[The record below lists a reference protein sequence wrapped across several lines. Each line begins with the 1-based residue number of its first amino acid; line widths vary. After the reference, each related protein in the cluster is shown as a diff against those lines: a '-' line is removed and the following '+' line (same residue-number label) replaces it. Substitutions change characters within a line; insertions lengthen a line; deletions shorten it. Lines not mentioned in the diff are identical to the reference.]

1 MLLFDRLVKPSGA
14 GLILLNIYPQLA
26 LYILEQNPHHIFV
39 LYLDFFL
46 MSAAFVEFALGYL
59 LIICLLQRPL
69 ALVITL
75 VFFSTTMVFGKVE
88 IIGHTLALGALIV
101 FLLEGPERL
110 YKTHITFHDKLSLRS
125 AFGAVNFLVLLA
137 VLIFAYSQSA
147 WHQYE
152 TRSGTVAEEQT
163 KIDVSGEESIPRAN
177 LSVTEDR
184 LSGWNNRIETENFT
198 FAPGSVGL
206 PHVYG
211 EGHAH
216 LYLND
221 KKADRIYGNWAHLGS
236 LPAGDYTI
244 RVVFGTN
251 SHNEYSVDGAVITD
265 KVQIPVNPD

>member
-1 MLLFDRLVKPSGA
+1 
-14 GLILLNIYPQLA
+14 
-26 LYILEQNPHHIFV
+26 
-39 LYLDFFL
+39 

-75 VFFSTTMVFGKVE
+75 VLFSAMMVFGKVE
-88 IIGHTLALGALIV
+88 IIGHTLAHGALIV
-101 FLLEGPERL
+101 FLLEGPGKL
-110 YKTHITFHDKLSLRS
+110 YKAPITFHDKLSLRS

-152 TRSGTVAEEQT
+152 TRSGPVAEEQV
-163 KIDVSGEESIPRAN
+163 IMDVSGEESIPGVY

-184 LSGWNNRIETENFT
+184 LLGWNIRIETENFT
-198 FAPGSVGL
+198 FAPESVGL

-216 LYLND
+216 LYLKI
-221 KKADRIYGNWAHLGS
+221 KKQIEFMEIGYIWDRC
-236 LPAGDYTI
+236 PP
-244 RVVFGTN
+244 
-251 SHNEYSVDGAVITD
+251 VIT
-265 KVQIPVNPD
+265 QSELS